1 MSHPEAPAL
10 CRWLRWKGYY
20 ALEDHSAAEFA
31 DHAERNEVPW
41 SCLLTAQSWGP
52 DDELC
57 MPEGC
62 QPGRGCFVVHPRTP
76 R

>member
-1 MSHPEAPAL
+1 MSPNDTPAL

-20 ALEDHSAAEFA
+20 SLEAYAPEELVEHAA
-31 DHAERNEVPW
+31 RNDVQW

-52 DDELC
+52 DDEVC
-57 MPEGC
+57 TPEGC
-62 QPGRGCFVVHPRTP
+62 QRDRGCFELHPRSP